1 MLETGKDPRL
11 AELRFHPKLDS
22 GRGERSA
29 TCAITDPRFSLSRKD
44 HWLLKYTINI
54 LFFNSVPNN
63 SYLLNRNFIMIL
75 GNILRKGDY
84 MKLGQVL

>member
-1 MLETGKDPRL
+1 MLETEKDPRL
-11 AELRFHPKLDS
+11 AELRFHPKLDL

-29 TCAITDPRFSLSRKD
+29 TYAIIDPRFSLSRKD
-44 HWLLKYTINI
+44 HWRLKYTINV
-54 LFFNSVPNN
+54 LFFNSMPNN

-75 GNILRKGDY
+75 SNILRKGDY